1 MSRRRYL
8 STEVSVDARI
18 NALAEQCGPLAV
30 LLYTWMIP
38 HAADDGSLGGD
49 PLELKLRVVPGL
61 ATTIAEIRQAVDAMV
76 QLGLLERDDEASLL
90 YFRPAAFYRYQTYV
104 RPEHRRAASPPAPDG
119 IEPPEAPRSTEDQ
132 REPAESAASVSL
144 SPPAPASPPAE
155 VASATSM
162 VALAGPSSPLSL
174 PAPAQLSLD
183 ARTVLEC
190 WRQAHGKRSPPR
202 LNPTQVAA
210 LEAAVIDL
218 GVERL
223 GEACRWSAEQGVTEF
238 IKAIRAART
247 KRQRETQPVRPL
259 APAPRASPR
268 PDPTADA
275 DWQNRDW
282 NAELAGGS

>member
-8 STEVSVDARI
+8 STDVSVDARI

-38 HAADDGSLGGD
+38 HAADDGSLAGD

-61 ATTIAEIRQAVDAMV
+61 AATLAEIRQAVEAMV
-76 QLGLLERDDEASLL
+76 QLGLLERDEAASLL

-104 RPEHRRAASPPAPDG
+104 RPENRRAASTPRADAAEPPAV
-119 IEPPEAPRSTEDQ
+119 PRSADDQ
-132 REPAESAASVSL
+132 RAPAASAASVSS
-144 SPPAPASPPAE
+144 SPPVPASPPAG
-155 VASATSM
+155 VASATTE
-162 VALAGPSSPLSL
+162 VGLAGLSSPVPSL
-174 PAPAQLSLD
+174 GQLSLD

-210 LEAAVIDL
+210 LEQAVADL

-247 KRQRETQPVRPL
+247 KRQRETQPVRPPAL
-259 APAPRASPR
+259 ARRDSPR
-268 PDPTADA
+268 PDPAADA
-275 DWQNRDW
+275 DWQDRDW

>member
-61 ATTIAEIRQAVDAMV
+61 AATIAEIRQSVDAMV

-90 YFRPAAFYRYQTYV
+90 YFRPAAFYRYQTYI
-104 RPEHRRAASPPAPDG
+104 RPEHRRAASSPAADG
-119 IEPPEAPRSTEDQ
+119 VEPPDAPRSADDQ
-132 REPAESAASVSL
+132 REPAESAASVSS
-144 SPPAPASPPAE
+144 SPPAPASPPAA
-155 VASATSM
+155 VVSATA
-162 VALAGPSSPLSL
+162 VAALAGSSSPL

-202 LNPTQVAA
+202 LNPTQVAL
-210 LEAAVIDL
+210 LEQAVVDL

-223 GEACRWSAEQGVTEF
+223 GEACHWSAEQGVTEF
-238 IKAIRAART
+238 VKAIRAART

-259 APAPRASPR
+259 DPALRAAPR